1 MNNSGLK
8 YFTYLITQGTKL
20 PYIDTDLRKI
30 IWDYTLTVQNIP
42 LPLPLPPVDETML
55 INLHININ

>member
-30 IWDYTLTVQNIP
+30 IWDYTLIAQNIH
-42 LPLPLPPVDETML
+42 LPLVDETML